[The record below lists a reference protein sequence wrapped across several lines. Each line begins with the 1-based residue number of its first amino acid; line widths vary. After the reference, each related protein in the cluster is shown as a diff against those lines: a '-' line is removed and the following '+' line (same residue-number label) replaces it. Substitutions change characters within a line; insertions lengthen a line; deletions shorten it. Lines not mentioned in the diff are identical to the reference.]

1 MIGDNDMKRELSNV
15 AESKVTNALELLSN
29 ANNAMIE
36 AITQAVNDNKDKEMS
51 YDENVDK
58 YSNCGYTETRTIK
71 FNEEGELVMFDDC
84 DNELVAIEDLSA
96 DDLYDICVKM
106 Y

>member
-1 MIGDNDMKRELSNV
+1 MKRELSKV
-15 AESKVTNALELLSN
+15 AESKVANALQLLSN

-36 AITQAVNDNKDKEMS
+36 AITQAVNDSEDKEMS
-51 YDENVDK
+51 YEENVET
-58 YSNCGYTETRTIK
+58 YNNCGYTETRTIK

-96 DDLYDICVKM
+96 DDLYDICVNM
-106 Y
+106 C

>member
-1 MIGDNDMKRELSNV
+1 MKRELSKV
-15 AESKVTNALELLSN
+15 AESKVANALELLS
-29 ANNAMIE
+29 AAKNAMSNAIE
-36 AITQAVNDNKDKEMS
+36 QAVIDNEDKKMS
-51 YDENVDK
+51 YEEDVDK

-84 DNELVAIEDLSA
+84 DNELVAIKNLSS

>member
-1 MIGDNDMKRELSNV
+1 MKRELSKV
-15 AESKVTNALELLSN
+15 AESKVANALELLSN

-36 AITQAVNDNKDKEMS
+36 AITQAVNDSDTKEVS
-51 YDENVDK
+51 YEENVDK

-84 DNELVAIEDLSA
+84 SNELVAIEDLSA
-96 DDLYDICVKM
+96 DDLYDICVNM

>member
-1 MIGDNDMKRELSNV
+1 MERELSKV
-15 AESKVTNALELLSN
+15 AESKVANALVLLSN

-36 AITQAVNDNKDKEMS
+36 AITQAVNDSEGKEMS
-51 YDENVDK
+51 YEENVDK
-58 YSNCGYTETRTIK
+58 YSNGVCGYAETRTIK
-71 FNEEGELVMFDDC
+71 FNEEGELVMLDDC
-84 DNELVAIEDLSA
+84 DNELAAIEDLSA

>member
-1 MIGDNDMKRELSNV
+1 MKRELSKV
-15 AESKVTNALELLSN
+15 AESKVANALELLSN

-36 AITQAVNDNKDKEMS
+36 AITQAVNDSKDKEMS
-51 YDENVDK
+51 YEENIGK
-58 YSNCGYTETRTIK
+58 YSNCGYAETRTIK

-84 DNELVAIEDLSA
+84 DNELATIGDLSA

>member
-1 MIGDNDMKRELSNV
+1 MKRELSKV

-84 DNELVAIEDLSA
+84 DNELVAIGHLSA
-96 DDLYDICVKM
+96 DDLHDICVKM

>member
-1 MIGDNDMKRELSNV
+1 MKRELSKV
-15 AESKVTNALELLSN
+15 AESKVAYALELLSE

-36 AITQAVNDNKDKEMS
+36 AIMQAVNDSEDKEMS
-51 YDENVDK
+51 YDENIDN
-58 YSNCGYTETRTIK
+58 YSNCGYAETRTIK
-71 FNEEGELVMFDDC
+71 FNEDGELVMFDDC
-84 DNELVAIEDLSA
+84 GNELVTIGDLSA

>member
-1 MIGDNDMKRELSNV
+1 MKRNLSKV
-15 AESKVTNALELLSN
+15 AESKVANALELLSN

-36 AITQAVNDNKDKEMS
+36 AITQAVNDSEDKEMS

-58 YSNCGYTETRTIK
+58 YSNCGYVETRTIK
-71 FNEEGELVMFDDC
+71 FNEDNELVMFDDC
-84 DNELVAIEDLSA
+84 SNELVAIEDLSA
-96 DDLYDICVKM
+96 DDLYDICVNM

>member
-1 MIGDNDMKRELSNV
+1 MKRELSKV
-15 AESKVTNALELLSN
+15 AQSKVANALQLLSN
-29 ANNAMIE
+29 ANDAMIE
-36 AITQAVNDNKDKEMS
+36 AIMQAVNDNEDKEMS
-51 YDENVDK
+51 YEENIDK

-71 FNEEGELVMFDDC
+71 FNEDGELVMFDDC

>member
-1 MIGDNDMKRELSNV
+1 MKRELSKV
-15 AESKVTNALELLSN
+15 AESKVANALELLSN

-36 AITQAVNDNKDKEMS
+36 AIMQAVNDSEDKEMS
-51 YDENVDK
+51 YEENVDK

-84 DNELVAIEDLSA
+84 DNELAVINDLSA

-106 Y
+106 C

>member
-1 MIGDNDMKRELSNV
+1 
-15 AESKVTNALELLSN
+15 
-29 ANNAMIE
+29 
-36 AITQAVNDNKDKEMS
+36 MS
-51 YDENVDK
+51 YEESVHK
-58 YSNCGYTETRTIK
+58 YSNYYYTEIRTIK

-96 DDLYDICVKM
+96 DDLHDICVNM